1 MKCGSLYRN
10 NIEIPT
16 NSELICSDEKLNEI
30 L

>member
-1 MKCGSLYRN
+1 MKCGSLYNN

-16 NSELICSDEKLNEI
+16 NSELICNDEKLNEI